1 MPIRLIIADDH
12 PLLIDGV
19 RAVIEEMDDVVL
31 LDSVT
36 NGRQLMDRLLK
47 QLVDMVLLDLNM
59 PHLDG
64 ISTLTIL
71 KERQPHLKVII
82 FTSYDQPKLIKEI
95 KSLGADGYLLK
106 TSSSS
111 VLKEAIIAVAAGA
124 TWFPDEV
131 VASSTPELLIDDFT
145 IKYQITKREVEI
157 IRLIV
162 QGFSTRQIG
171 ERLFISEFTVNSHR
185 RNIAR
190 KLGIDTPIGLLNF
203 AKEQGLI

>member
-19 RAVIEEMDDVVL
+19 KTVLEEMDDVVL

-47 QLVDMVLLDLNM
+47 QPVDMVLLDLNM

-95 KSLGADGYLLK
+95 KALGAEGYLLK

-111 VLKEAIIAVAAGA
+111 ILKAAITAVAAGE
-124 TWFPDEV
+124 TWFPEEV
-131 VASSTPELLIDDFT
+131 PVPSAPELLVDDFT

-203 AKEQGLI
+203 AKEQGLV

>member
-1 MPIRLIIADDH
+1 
-12 PLLIDGV
+12 
-19 RAVIEEMDDVVL
+19 MDDVVL

-47 QLVDMVLLDLNM
+47 QPVDMVLLDLNM

-111 VLKEAIIAVAAGA
+111 VLKEAIIAVGAGA

-203 AKEQGLI
+203 AKEQGLV

>member
-19 RAVIEEMDDVVL
+19 RTVLGEMDNVVL

-47 QLVDMVLLDLNM
+47 QPADMVLLDLNM

-71 KERQPHLKVII
+71 KERQPHLKIII

-95 KSLGADGYLLK
+95 KALGADGYLLK

-111 VLKEAIIAVAAGA
+111 ILKEAITAVAAGE
-124 TWFPDEV
+124 TWFPEEV
-131 VASSTPELLIDDFT
+131 SAQSTPELLVDDFT

-203 AKEQGLI
+203 AKEQGLV

>member
-47 QLVDMVLLDLNM
+47 QPVDMVLLDLNM

-111 VLKEAIIAVAAGA
+111 VLKEAIIAVGAGA

-203 AKEQGLI
+203 AKEQGLV